1 MNMIAAF
8 ITIKFGIVQSLLLN
22 LRKKTVFEEC
32 LTQKHRFLFVYF
44 YEYEFGFTGNPRIS

>member
-1 MNMIAAF
+1 MIAAF